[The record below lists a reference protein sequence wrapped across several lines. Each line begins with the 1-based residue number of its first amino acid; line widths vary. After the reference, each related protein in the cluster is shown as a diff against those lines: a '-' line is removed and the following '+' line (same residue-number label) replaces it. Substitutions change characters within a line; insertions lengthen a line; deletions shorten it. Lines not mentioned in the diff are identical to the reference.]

1 MERSEKPEA
10 VRREDDEHQ
19 AKPTPGTSGSERV
32 PGGGTGT
39 PPGDVSNVG
48 RTGPAGGERA
58 PGGGV
63 RLGTSIGD
71 TGQDPDGGAPA
82 REGPLRSDQR
92 K

>member
-1 MERSEKPEA
+1 MERIRKPVEGQPPE
-10 VRREDDEHQ
+10 REDD
-19 AKPTPGTSGSERV
+19 TVSEGKRI
-32 PGGGTGT
+32 PGGGTGM
-39 PPGDVSNVG
+39 PPDSDVSDVG

-71 TGQDPDGGAPA
+71 TGTRSSGGAPA
-82 REGPLRSDQR
+82 REWPLRSDQR